1 MSNNLN
7 LPSPIPR
14 NLFLAKQ
21 VDQDSI
27 NSISKAIIE
36 INEDDEY
43 IAKIYSAHD
52 LIYNPKPIKLYI
64 DSYGGYVY
72 QCMGLLG
79 IMKASKAPIHTIVTG
94 CAMSCGFLISISG
107 HKRFGYPKATYMYHQ
122 VSSVAVGK
130 VKDLEDDVI
139 ETKRLQTIIEE
150 ITLENTKITQK
161 KLDRIYKI
169 KKDWFMDSDEAL
181 KLKVIDEVIG

>member
-43 IAKIYSAHD
+43 LSKIYSAHD

-94 CAMSCGFLISISG
+94 CAMSCGFLISVSG
-107 HKRFGYPKATYMYHQ
+107 HKRFGYAFFMVVATSSKAACNC
-122 VSSVAVGK
+122 SGNFFPRFSA
-130 VKDLEDDVI
+130 L
-139 ETKRLQTIIEE
+139 R
-150 ITLENTKITQK
+150 
-161 KLDRIYKI
+161 RIPAQA
-169 KKDWFMDSDEAL
+169 FAL
-181 KLKVIDEVIG
+181 K

>member
-1 MSNNLN
+1 MSNTLN
-7 LPSPIPR
+7 LPQPKDR

-27 NSISKAIIE
+27 NSISKAIIS

-43 IAKIYSAHD
+43 VAKIYNAHD
-52 LIYNPKPIKLYI
+52 LEYRPKPIKLYI

-79 IMKASKAPIHTIVTG
+79 IMNSSSVPVHTIVTG
-94 CAMSCGFLISISG
+94 CAMSCGFLISVSG
-107 HKRFGYPKATYMYHQ
+107 HKRFGYPKSTYLYHQ
-122 VSSVAVGK
+122 VSGGAVGT
-130 VKDLEDDVI
+130 VREMEEEII
-139 ETKRLQTIIEE
+139 ESVRLQKMIEE

-161 KLDRIYKI
+161 KLDRIYKT
-169 KKDWFMDSDEAL
+169 KKDWFMNTEEAL
-181 KLKVIDEVIG
+181 KLGVIDEVI